1 MGLKDAIN
9 QYDNAETIEI
19 DPKYAPKPLNEKT
32 IDLEIIKRD
41 MKGNKRIDSIVSAIK
56 AIKSINNN
64 QNMVVVLRN
73 KAECI
78 QVMKKLDGFKVNVFV
93 GKAGKNDVT
102 ENIKLL
108 DYLKK
113 NNTQQIVLTC
123 Q

>member
-1 MGLKDAIN
+1 MV
-9 QYDNAETIEI
+9 
-19 DPKYAPKPLNEKT
+19 
-32 IDLEIIKRD
+32 IKL
-41 MKGNKRIDSIVSAIK
+41 
-56 AIKSINNN
+56 INND
-64 QNMVVVLRN
+64 QNMVVVLKN

-93 GKAGKNDVT
+93 GKVGNKEVT